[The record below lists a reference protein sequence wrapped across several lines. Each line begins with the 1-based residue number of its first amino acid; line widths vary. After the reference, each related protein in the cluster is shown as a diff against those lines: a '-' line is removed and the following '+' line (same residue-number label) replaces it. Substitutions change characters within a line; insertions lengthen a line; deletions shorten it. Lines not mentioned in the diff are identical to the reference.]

1 MKKKLMALLL
11 GTVMTLTMITP
22 AFAASEPIS
31 LAGVDG
37 TVSLTKNSSSAT
49 GKTTY
54 GAGRQVTATRTVS
67 VSLKCTYGGRT
78 YTYTDSATAV
88 TNSANYNSTTA
99 TITVYR
105 PSSSYT
111 VSGATSSHR
120 VTISSG
126 SVSRNLSV

>member
-37 TVSLTKNSSSAT
+37 TVSLTKSTSGAT

-67 VSLKCTYGGRT
+67 VTIKCTYGGKD
-78 YTYTDSATAV
+78 YTFTDSATAV
-88 TNSANYNSTTA
+88 TNSANYNSSTA
-99 TITVYR
+99 SITVR
-105 PSSSYT
+105 PTSTNYT
-111 VSGATSSHR
+111 VNRATSTHKVS
-120 VTISSG
+120 ISSG
-126 SVSRNLSV
+126 SITRNLTA

>member
-22 AFAASEPIS
+22 AFAATESIS
-31 LAGVDG
+31 LAGVRG

-78 YTYTDSATAV
+78 YIYTDSATAV

-105 PSSSYT
+105 P
-111 VSGATSSHR
+111 VVR
-120 VTISSG
+120 QIK
-126 SVSRNLSV
+126 